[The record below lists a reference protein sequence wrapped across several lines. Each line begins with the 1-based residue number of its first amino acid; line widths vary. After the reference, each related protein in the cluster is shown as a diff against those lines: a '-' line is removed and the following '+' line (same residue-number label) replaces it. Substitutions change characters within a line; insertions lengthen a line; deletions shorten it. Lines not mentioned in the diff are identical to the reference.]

1 MLEND
6 AYNTY
11 QNATGASFDNN
22 TNLLTI
28 SSTRFNQLQEL
39 CFVVSDVI
47 MRRSL
52 AVWNIFIFFF
62 DQVPLVLSANAQIW
76 PRSIN
81 AVIGGVSGKIYLVV
95 GKLASVNGP
104 GDFNVGDFIVG
115 IVFLERFYSVFDT
128 GNRRVGFANTA
139 FTNATSN

>member
-52 AVWNIFIFFF
+52 AVWSHIHIFF
-62 DQVPLVLSANAQIW
+62 
-76 PRSIN
+76 
-81 AVIGGVSGKIYLVV
+81 
-95 GKLASVNGP
+95 
-104 GDFNVGDFIVG
+104 
-115 IVFLERFYSVFDT
+115 
-128 GNRRVGFANTA
+128 
-139 FTNATSN
+139 